1 MAIDDKIRDEKLQH
15 DIDREAAKMWPLLS
29 GEIDKYEYFLSAE
42 ILPSDQRRVIKQAKF
57 VYSPLS
63 KAFKKQTKTFE
74 DKGQKPI
81 K

>member
-15 DIDREAAKMWPLLS
+15 DIDREAAKMCPLLS

-63 KAFKKQTKTFE
+63 KAFKKQIKTFE
-74 DKGQKPI
+74 DKGQKQI